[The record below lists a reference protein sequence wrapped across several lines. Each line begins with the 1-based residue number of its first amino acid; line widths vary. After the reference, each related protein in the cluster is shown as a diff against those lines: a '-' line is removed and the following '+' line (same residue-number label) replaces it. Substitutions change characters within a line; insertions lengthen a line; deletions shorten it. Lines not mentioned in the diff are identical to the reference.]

1 MRYLYLMVGIPG
13 SGKSTWIRDHIGDN
27 DALVSRDAIRFI
39 LLQDED
45 EYFARENEVFNKFIE
60 AIQTTLDKD
69 YWDLYVDATHLNEK
83 ARNKVLDR
91 LNIPDNVAIITVY
104 FDICLEEAIRRNS
117 QRTGRANVPDEV
129 IKNMWKVLTPPSMN
143 EKYKYK
149 EIWRIQT

>member
-1 MRYLYLMVGIPG
+1 MVGIPG